1 MNLTELSVITESK
14 RNALLAKMA
23 ALNINPRDIDET
35 FVKGSGK
42 GGQKINKTANAVQ
55 LVYAPLNIT
64 VRMQKERERS
74 VNRFLALRELLEE
87 IVLRISPQTS
97 ERKKAWDKIRKQKQ
111 RRGRRSSV

>member
-1 MNLTELSVITESK
+1 MNLAELSVITDSK

-23 ALNINPRDIDET
+23 QLNINPRDIDET

-74 VNRFLALRELLEE
+74 VNRFLALRELVEE
-87 IVLRISPQTS
+87 IEMRVSPETS
-97 ERKKAWDKIRKQKQ
+97 ERKKEWQKIRKQKK
-111 RRGRRSSV
+111 RRVRRATT